1 MGRKYEINY
10 PAMKNKMR
18 IYCLALFL
26 YATLTSCTK
35 NDDVPTGALYKV
47 IKNGY
52 VTEEFSYN
60 KNDLILE
67 INSTSVHRKFY
78 YDQNSKLTKEEL
90 RVKHDFTESDR
101 YEFIDPQE
109 IEISASILYEYDSTG
124 KLIRK
129 LTYLHNVNDS
139 YLYTIN
145 TFEYDNE
152 GLISKELFQFGEKPV
167 SQTKTFLY
175 DSNGNVKEEEMWLGP
190 LHTRKTIEYDSFL
203 NPYAIFKQTGSPGI
217 NTNKNNILKLSVFDY
232 NPSQGL
238 DSISG
243 YQVSY
248 EYNYESGYPTKVIRG
263 EEYIYHK

>member
-1 MGRKYEINY
+1 
-10 PAMKNKMR
+10 MKNKMR

-26 YATLTSCTK
+26 FAILTSCVK
-35 NDDVPTGALYKV
+35 KDYVPTGLLYKV
-47 IKNGY
+47 INDGH

-67 INSTSVHRKFY
+67 VNSTSVHRKFY

-101 YEFIDPQE
+101 YEFINPQE
-109 IEISASILYEYDSTG
+109 MEITSYILYEYDSTG

-129 LTYLHNVNDS
+129 LKYLHNGNDFS
-139 YLYTIN
+139 LYTVN

-152 GLISKELFQFGEKPV
+152 GLISKELFQFGENPV
-167 SQTKTFLY
+167 SRTKTFLY
-175 DSNGNVKEEEMWLGP
+175 DSNGNVIEEEEWLGP
-190 LHTRKTIEYDSFL
+190 LHTRTTIEYDSYR
-203 NPYAIFKQTGSPGI
+203 NPFIIFNQTGSPGI
-217 NTNKNNILKLSVFDY
+217 NTNKNNILKLSVLDY
-232 NPSQGL
+232 NPSPGQ

-248 EYNYESGYPTKVIRG
+248 EYNNETGYPTKATRG
-263 EEYIYHK
+263 NEFIYYK